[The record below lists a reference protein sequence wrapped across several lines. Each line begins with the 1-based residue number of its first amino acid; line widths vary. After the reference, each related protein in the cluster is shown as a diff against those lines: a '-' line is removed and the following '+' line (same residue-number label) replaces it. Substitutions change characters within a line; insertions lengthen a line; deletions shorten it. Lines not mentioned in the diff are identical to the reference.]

1 MRKFIN
7 ILVLVV
13 ALVGT
18 VSAQSLDDL
27 SKKVLD
33 LSFGVINQ
41 GINAYEEQLEKQEL
55 EELEEAKKAHEK
67 AKKILEEA
75 KKIEEETKKIE
86 EATKKLEEAP
96 EAEEADT
103 ENNKLLKFQWFQEVE
118 VDEDSDEEIELQ
130 NALAYTVFNNS
141 LRDENNAF
149 RVYCA
154 GITDYVWF
162 WYRFDKEDNGCY
174 YVDHVDLYTDDNG
187 NVGHEFC
194 SGILKDW
201 RYIKVKNTLTGTVS
215 TAILIYIDYIDDDNF
230 KMLLIQD
237 SYNPNNFVIFF

>member
-7 ILVLVV
+7 ILILAI
-13 ALVGT
+13 ALVGS

-27 SKKVLD
+27 RKKAYDASIEAVNK
-33 LSFGVINQ
+33 GKNQ
-41 GINAYEEQLEKQEL
+41 KSAYEEYLERQKVEA
-55 EELEEAKKAHEK
+55 AKKAEEK
-67 AKKILEEA
+67 KAEE
-75 KKIEEETKKIE
+75 
-86 EATKKLEEAP
+86 

-118 VDEDSDEEIELQ
+118 VDKDSDEESELR
-130 NALAYTVFNNS
+130 NALADTVFNNL
-141 LRDENNAF
+141 LRDENKAF

-154 GITDYVWF
+154 GVADYVWF
-162 WYRFDKEDNGCY
+162 WYRFAKEGDGY
-174 YVDHVDLYTDDNG
+174 HHVDLYTDDNG
-187 NVGHEFC
+187 NVGHGLC

-215 TAILIYIDYIDDDNF
+215 TAILIYIGDGNF

-237 SYNPNNFVIFF
+237 NNNPNNFTIFF

>member
-1 MRKFIN
+1 MVKRFIST
-7 ILVLVV
+7 LVLVV
-13 ALVGT
+13 ALVGS

-33 LSFGVINQ
+33 LSFEVINK
-41 GINAYEEQLEKQEL
+41 GMNAYEEQLEKQEL
-55 EELEEAKKAHEK
+55 EEIKKAVEET
-67 AKKILEEA
+67 KKTLEEA

-86 EATKKLEEAP
+86 EATKKIEEEAKK
-96 EAEEADT
+96 AEEADT

-118 VDEDSDEEIELQ
+118 VDEDSDEEIELH
-130 NALAYTVFNNS
+130 NALAHTVFYNL
-141 LRDENNAF
+141 LRDENKAF

-154 GITDYVWF
+154 GIADYVWF
-162 WYRFDKEDNGCY
+162 WYRFAKEDDGNH
-174 YVDHVDLYTDDNG
+174 HVDLYTNDNG
-187 NVGHEFC
+187 NVGHELC

-215 TAILIYIDYIDDDNF
+215 TAILIYIDDDNF

-237 SYNPNNFVIFF
+237 SNNPNNFFIFF